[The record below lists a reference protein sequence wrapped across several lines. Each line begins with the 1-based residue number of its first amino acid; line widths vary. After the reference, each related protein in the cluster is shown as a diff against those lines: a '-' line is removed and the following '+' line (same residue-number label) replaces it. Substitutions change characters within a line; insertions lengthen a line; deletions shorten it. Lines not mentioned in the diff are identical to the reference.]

1 MKFFLGFGRIFAFCW
16 LLFPFPIPIALKLVL
31 AFNEMCYFDGAEGIL
46 MPKVYILCTVAGL
59 CFKVLEKN
67 CAFLGVF
74 LISRPLYKIFEHFY
88 RLKLFL
94 VFGRSF
100 CFFAGCFFLLR
111 FLLNRY

>member
-1 MKFFLGFGRIFAFCW
+1 
-16 LLFPFPIPIALKLVL
+16 
-31 AFNEMCYFDGAEGIL
+31 MCYFHGTEGIL
-46 MPKVYILCTVAGL
+46 TVLPKVHILCTVAGL
-59 CFKVLEKN
+59 CFNVPEKN

-100 CFFAGCFFLLR
+100 CFLLVAFFLLR
-111 FLLNRY
+111 FLVNRY